1 MNTIHL
7 SGTGTTRQTLRYA
20 CICSCGV
27 FVRGLEQR
35 FLRRSGDYSL
45 MLLHRIAL
53 TAQRGALQVRRKAR
67 PDYYAVL
74 RVSHIATEGGKSV
87 CLYVLSVWLAR
98 SAAQGFDFKE
108 TDTFNDKQSQTAE
121 RKTGDGRG
129 PGDHS
134 SEAG

>member
-1 MNTIHL
+1 ML
-7 SGTGTTRQTLRYA
+7 AFARVESLFEVLCSG
-20 CICSCGV
+20 
-27 FVRGLEQR
+27 F
-35 FLRRSGDYSL
+35 FGDYSL

-98 SAAQGFDFKE
+98 SAAQGFDF
-108 TDTFNDKQSQTAE
+108 TLAGAHTRATAGVLQ
-121 RKTGDGRG
+121 RSKWHIRQGRWSAILIRFEPRG
-129 PGDHS
+129 KS
-134 SEAG
+134 LCWAGTIYDPII